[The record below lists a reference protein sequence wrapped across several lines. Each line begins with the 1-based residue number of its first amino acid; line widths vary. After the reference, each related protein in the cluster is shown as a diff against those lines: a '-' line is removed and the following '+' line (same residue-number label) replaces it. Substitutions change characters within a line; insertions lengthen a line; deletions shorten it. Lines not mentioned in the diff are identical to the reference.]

1 MNNVKKNCGS
11 GRGGHPLEIYMMGG
25 NHVSAKKL
33 VKLKKEVLVLVK
45 EDQVLTIK
53 LQICATMLSVVFI
66 PTLYL

>member
-1 MNNVKKNCGS
+1 
-11 GRGGHPLEIYMMGG
+11 MMGG

-33 VKLKKEVLVLVK
+33 VKLKKEVLVK

>member
-1 MNNVKKNCGS
+1 
-11 GRGGHPLEIYMMGG
+11 MGG
-25 NHVSAKKL
+25 NHVLAKKL